1 MNTGQVMLTIGALAL
16 LSMITMRYYSSIG
29 NSGQTLVQTNGGLT
43 ATTIATSYIE
53 RAQNTAF
60 DEKSSGTPINLIQA
74 SPNLL
79 TRYDSLGID
88 SPNEALSLDSLDDF
102 DDFKYYSQTNPI
114 TYHPGNINET
124 YKVAFDVYYVDTSDI
139 MTKVNS
145 YRFLKKMDVKVWRV
159 DPMSD
164 SKGFDTVRMSA
175 IYGLFRFN

>member
-29 NSGQTLVQTNGGLT
+29 NSGQILVQSNGGLT

-60 DEKSSGTPINLIQA
+60 DEKSDTAINLIQA
-74 SPNLL
+74 NHSLL
-79 TRYDSLGID
+79 TAPNALGADNAVERLSPDSA
-88 SPNEALSLDSLDDF
+88 NDF
-102 DDFKYYSQTNPI
+102 DDFKYFGQTNPV

-124 YKVAFDVYYVDTSDI
+124 YRIAFDVYYVDTSDI

-145 YRFLKKMDVKVWRV
+145 ITFLKKMDVKVWRV
-159 DPMSD
+159 VD
-164 SKGFDTVRMSA
+164 SSLVKGFDTVRMST